1 MCCYI
6 LPVPLRLLGS
16 FECGVVLFEK
26 LEAPVTVC
34 NQPGDPSIVRVH
46 KSWIGSLGM
55 YKGTGTGME
64 EEEFDGKEALSK
76 EQNDGETNNLNTSST
91 GC

>member
-1 MCCYI
+1 
-6 LPVPLRLLGS
+6 
-16 FECGVVLFEK
+16 
-26 LEAPVTVC
+26 
-34 NQPGDPSIVRVH
+34 
-46 KSWIGSLGM
+46 M